1 MSQVAA
7 LLLIVFENEEK
18 AFWAFCSLMNSSP
31 WTQKGMFLPGFPK
44 LMQFASLWEEILLK
58 NLPKVYSHLSE
69 ENVIP
74 QIYVTKWFL
83 QNFLDRLP
91 FRLAIRVWD
100 CFLLKGDVIVLV
112 WGP

>member
-1 MSQVAA
+1 
-7 LLLIVFENEEK
+7 
-18 AFWAFCSLMNSSP
+18 
-31 WTQKGMFLPGFPK
+31 MFLPGFPK